1 VLWEACGVSYP
12 KAHISRLLQRVHWTP
27 PRPIERAAQRDEALI
42 EPWRIQVWPELK
54 NRHA

>member
-1 VLWEACGVSYP
+1 MDITT
-12 KAHISRLLQRVHWTP
+12 HISRLLQRVHWTP